1 MKKIFVVALLIFNF
15 VIFAETGY
23 TGTEWYTPK
32 NIVIKSLLLSPVG
45 NGDNAFIYI
54 KEKNILNE
62 RTVVCYY
69 FSAPDD
75 LSKAEDFSID
85 ELFQLT
91 GIGYLIPKEKTE
103 LLLKKYN
110 IQVSKLFIKNMK
122 KNLNTLVNKV
132 IIEDKENKINIDKLD
147 LQKAFLCYVSLGFE
161 KDGIASDEDFQIV
174 EKPDANTGTIY
185 IYDYNDDTRVYI
197 YENVIED
204 KTFVVYVPH
213 EQDY

>member
-1 MKKIFVVALLIFNF
+1 MKKIFIIALLIFNF

-32 NIVIKSLLLSPVG
+32 NIVIKSLLLSPVDK
-45 NGDNAFIYI
+45 GDNDFIYI

-69 FSAPDD
+69 FSVPDD
-75 LSKAEDFSID
+75 LSKIKDFSQD
-85 ELFQLT
+85 ELLWLT
-91 GIGYLIPKEKTE
+91 GIAYLIPKEKTE

-110 IQVSKLFIKNMK
+110 NQVLKLFIIKDISEQESDSSTNAISFE
-122 KNLNTLVNKV
+122 T
-132 IIEDKENKINIDKLD
+132 IDKID
-147 LQKAFLCYVSLGFE
+147 LQQEFLMMSLGFE
-161 KDGIASDEDFQIV
+161 KNGITLNEHPSIV
-174 EKPDANTGTIY
+174 EKPNANTANVY

-197 YENVIED
+197 YENFIEN
-204 KTFVVYVPH
+204 KTVVVYVPH